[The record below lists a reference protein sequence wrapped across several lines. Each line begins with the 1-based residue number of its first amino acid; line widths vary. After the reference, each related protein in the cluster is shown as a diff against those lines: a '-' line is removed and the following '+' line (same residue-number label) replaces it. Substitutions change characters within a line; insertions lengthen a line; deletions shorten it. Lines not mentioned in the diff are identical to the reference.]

1 MIDSLYSM
9 EECERVA
16 RLASLRY
23 VNDTMPGITRQ
34 KQGDEFL
41 YFKNSNQLTDENT
54 LARIKKLAIPPA
66 YHDVWI
72 CPYENGHIQATGRD
86 KNNRKQYRYHP
97 LWLEVRNQQKFAT
110 LIEFGQ
116 SLPLIKRHITRELN
130 KPTQLNR
137 AQVICAIIYLLYHY
151 NVRVGNSVYAR
162 QNKSYGVTTLRK
174 KHLSLKKNK
183 AILNFRGKNSKLWN
197 IILSDK
203 KIIKILKKCEEIPG
217 YELFKYTDENNSL
230 TVVTSQEVNFYL
242 KNITNYPFTAK
253 DFRTWIAC
261 RETLCRLIRCEPRG
275 EAQDPFHDTLKQVSK
290 LMGHT
295 PAICQKNYIH
305 PGIISAW
312 KTQSLK
318 VWADENRDKIAG
330 ANDDNILLLWLKSN
344 KIMSN

>member
-110 LIEFGQ
+110 LIQFGQ

-151 NVRVGNSVYAR
+151 NVGVGNTVYAR
-162 QNKSYGVTTLRK
+162 QNKSYEVTTLRK
-174 KHLSLKKNK
+174 KHLSLKK
-183 AILNFRGKNSKLWN
+183 
-197 IILSDK
+197 
-203 KIIKILKKCEEIPG
+203 
-217 YELFKYTDENNSL
+217 
-230 TVVTSQEVNFYL
+230 
-242 KNITNYPFTAK
+242 
-253 DFRTWIAC
+253 
-261 RETLCRLIRCEPRG
+261 
-275 EAQDPFHDTLKQVSK
+275 KQS
-290 LMGHT
+290 H
-295 PAICQKNYIH
+295 
-305 PGIISAW
+305 S
-312 KTQSLK
+312 
-318 VWADENRDKIAG
+318 
-330 ANDDNILLLWLKSN
+330 
-344 KIMSN
+344 